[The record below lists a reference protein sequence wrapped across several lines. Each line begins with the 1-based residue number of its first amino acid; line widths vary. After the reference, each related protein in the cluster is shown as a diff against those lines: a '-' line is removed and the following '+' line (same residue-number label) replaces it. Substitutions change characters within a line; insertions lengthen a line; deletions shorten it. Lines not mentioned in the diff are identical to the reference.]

1 MPTDEL
7 PLVLGKECAAFWQ
20 GLWAGAG
27 HWRSYPPGRS
37 TPSETFLRTTSSC
50 QYGSWNK
57 RILHQKHLLCTVIYR
72 RKLHQKHLLCTVIYI
87 RNRRKLHQKH
97 LLCTVIYKRNRRKLH
112 QKHLLCT
119 VINSVNIF
127 EYYFFPYNSF
137 HLPYTL
143 LEGSSIIELSVDTLK
158 YFCIDIYV

>member
-37 TPSETFLRTTSSC
+37 TPSGTFLRTTSSC

-57 RILHQKHLLCTVIYR
+57 RILHQKHLLCTAIYR

-97 LLCTVIYKRNRRKLH
+97 LLCTVI
-112 QKHLLCT
+112 
-119 VINSVNIF
+119 NSVNIF
-127 EYYFFPYNSF
+127 DYYFFPYNSF

-158 YFCIDIYV
+158 YFCIDISIRILQMSV